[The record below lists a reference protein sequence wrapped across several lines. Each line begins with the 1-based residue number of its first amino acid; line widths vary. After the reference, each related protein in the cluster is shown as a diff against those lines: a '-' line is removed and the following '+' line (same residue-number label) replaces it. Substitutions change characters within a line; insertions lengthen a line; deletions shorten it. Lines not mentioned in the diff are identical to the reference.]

1 MLRYVIGLWSALWLG
16 AAAPVVAQQTYVVE
30 DLSPAYVGRI
40 YIADTAAVF
49 SPGWVAIYSRKSHRQ
64 LIKVASEELA
74 LSLHAGKALANV
86 QELPYGE
93 QSLIISKDFNFD
105 GRPDLA
111 LEDGQN
117 SCYHGPSF
125 QVYLATATG
134 FVHSAAFTRLA
145 QEYCGLFQVDAK
157 ARRLRTMTKSGCCW
171 HEFAEYTV
179 RNNAPFQVH
188 RVEEDMM
195 QYPFG
200 TTTEETW
207 NGQRTVT
214 RRHQTVDLQADNV
227 RVLGSAPLLENQKR
241 VVLFTTDS
249 LTLHYVLLR
258 PDSTVEF
265 HYPGPGTD
273 DAPFELA
280 YGPAGT
286 TLRFTNRGAVYQFQE
301 SATAPMVLQ
310 VQNGPARRTLHTP
323 ASARQLLQPLRTLQ
337 LENVRHQ

>member
-1 MLRYVIGLWSALWLG
+1 MPRYLVGVWIALWLG
-16 AAAPVVAQQTYVVE
+16 AAAPAMAQQTYRVE
-30 DLSPAYVGRI
+30 NFSPAYFGRI
-40 YIADTAAVF
+40 YIADTSSVF
-49 SPGWVAIYSRKSHRQ
+49 SPGWIAIYSRKTHRQ
-64 LIKVASEELA
+64 VLRVESEELA
-74 LSLHAGKALANV
+74 LNLHNGTALANI

-111 LEDGQN
+111 LQDGQN

-171 HEFAEYTV
+171 HEYAEYTV

-214 RRHQTVDLQADNV
+214 RRSQIVDLTADNV
-227 RVLGSAPLLENQKR
+227 RVLGTAPLLETQKR
-241 VVLFTTDS
+241 AVLLVTDS
-249 LTLHYVLLR
+249 TTLHYVLLR
-258 PDSTVEF
+258 PDNTVEF

-273 DAPFELA
+273 DAPFELVDT
-280 YGPAGT
+280 PAGT
-286 TLRFTNRGAVYQFQE
+286 TLQFTNRGAVYQFRE
-301 SATAPMVLQ
+301 TAAAPLVLE
-310 VQNGPARRTLHTP
+310 VQSGPVRRVLHTP
-323 ASARQLLQPLRTLQ
+323 AATRPLLPPLRAMQ
-337 LENVRHQ
+337 LENLRRP